1 MQNHMKLIQL
11 QCMAHASWQPI
22 DKPPSDCTLVFQ
34 EVRPRCAGST
44 AKLECAGC
52 CDPTR
57 LIIYCSC
64 DSAHCAPRLLR
75 TLTSQCVTAEQR
87 PLDAAP
93 LARPAAQRGLRA
105 RHESPM
111 VCPFTFAPSDL
122 LHLICL
128 FSRPLD
134 AFLQIRS
141 IRFVC
146 SDSFPQICLFSGF
159 KGFEWIA
166 ASVC

>member
-1 MQNHMKLIQL
+1 M
-11 QCMAHASWQPI
+11 
-22 DKPPSDCTLVFQ
+22 FQ
-34 EVRPRCAGST
+34 EVRLRST

-57 LIIYCSC
+57 LIIFCSC
-64 DSAHCAPRLLR
+64 DSAHCAPCDLITLVLR
-75 TLTSQCVTAEQR
+75 VESARARVAPFICGSTLTSQRVTAEQR
-87 PLDAAP
+87 PIDAAP

-105 RHESPM
+105 RHESPIRF
-111 VCPFTFAPSDL
+111 VRSDSLHQICSIRFAPSVRSDL

-128 FSRPLD
+128 FRRPLE

-146 SDSFPQICLFSGF
+146 SDSFLQICLFSGF

-166 ASVC
+166 ACAR